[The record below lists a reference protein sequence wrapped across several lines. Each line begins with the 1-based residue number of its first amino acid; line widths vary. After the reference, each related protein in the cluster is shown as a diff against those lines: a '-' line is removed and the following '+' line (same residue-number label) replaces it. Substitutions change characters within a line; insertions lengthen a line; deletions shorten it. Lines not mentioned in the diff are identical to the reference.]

1 MKKILALGFLLGYI
15 GLDAQITINQNDMP
29 DVGDT
34 IRLSYAAS
42 TNNVDHTLTG
52 ANYLWDFSA
61 LVPNAQE
68 RIEFTAPTALP
79 FNFLADLGTLNPSP
93 DSIPFIGDVPTNFID
108 YFKNGSSGYRQIGS
122 SFDYAPIGSFS
133 IPVIFS
139 SSDYVYRF
147 PTQYGNVDS
156 SNSAYGI
163 PLPSI
168 GYIGQNRKRVNEVDG
183 WGTLITPYGTFQ
195 TLRIKSI
202 VDATD
207 TISLDSTTGFT
218 IPRPREIQY
227 KWLANGMDIPVL
239 EVDVQILFNAEVISS
254 IAYQDSIRD
263 SVFQVGV
270 SEQVK
275 NISSVGI
282 FPNPATNQAT
292 LSYDLAN
299 PFPVIVRVL
308 DVTGKSIQTND
319 LGQKNIGKHQFT
331 FDLSI
336 LPAGIYFIQIDTGTE
351 MYSQRLVV
359 IPN

>member
-1 MKKILALGFLLGYI
+1 MKKTLALGFLLGCFS
-15 GLDAQITINQNDMP
+15 LDAQITINQNDMP

-34 IRLSYAAS
+34 IRVSYAGS
-42 TNNVDHTLTG
+42 TNVDHTLTG
-52 ANYLWDFSA
+52 ANYLWDFST

-68 RIEFTAPTALP
+68 RIEFIAPTALP

-139 SSDYVYRF
+139 SSDYIYRF
-147 PTQYGNVDS
+147 PLQYGNLDS

-195 TLRIKSI
+195 VLRIKSI
-202 VDATD
+202 VNATD

-218 IPRPREIQY
+218 IPRPQEIQY
-227 KWLANGMDIPVL
+227 KWLANGMDIPIL
-239 EVDVQILFNAEVISS
+239 EIDVQLLFNNEVISA
-254 IAYQDSIRD
+254 ITYQDSIRD
-263 SVFQVGV
+263 SVFQVGLA
-270 SEQVK
+270 EPIK
-275 NISSVGI
+275 NISSLAI
-282 FPNPATNQAT
+282 YPNPVANQAT
-292 LSYDLAN
+292 LSYNLIN
-299 PFPVIVRVL
+299 PSQVTMRIFDI
-308 DVTGKSIQTND
+308 TGKSIQTTD
-319 LGQKNIGKHQFT
+319 LGQQSIGKQQFSIDVT
-331 FDLSI
+331 SLS
-336 LPAGIYFIQIDTGTE
+336 AGVYFIQIDTGTAI
-351 MYSQRLVV
+351 YAQRLVV
-359 IPN
+359 VPN